1 MNILREYEHLQLPL
15 LKFLAKQFSS
25 IDAASTEIIN
35 LKAILN
41 LPKATEHFVSD
52 IHGEYESFS
61 HVLYN
66 ASGILKLKIDKL
78 FHREISA
85 KERRAL
91 AMLIYYPEK
100 KLDKLEKQGV
110 DMDEWYH
117 INLLRI
123 IRLSKNISSQ
133 YTRSKVRKALPN
145 EFAYIMEELLNEQVD
160 TPHKEKYY
168 EEIIKTMVELGKGRE
183 FICAFCYL
191 IQRLAVDRLHILGD
205 IFDRGPR
212 ADRVMDILMK
222 YHSIDIQWGNHDILW
237 MGAAAG
243 NEACIA
249 NVIRIGCR
257 YDNLQTLE
265 DGYGINLLPLA
276 TFALEQYSQTNYK
289 LFVPKGV
296 DPETTENKLI
306 AMMHKAI
313 TIIQFKLEAALIE
326 TYPEFKMQHRKLL
339 HRIDW
344 ETKTI
349 TIDGEAYDLSDIDFP
364 SVDKEDPYT
373 LTEAELAVVDRLRT
387 SFTNSSKLQKHIKY
401 LFVKGGMYKV
411 YNQNLLYH
419 GCMLMT
425 QEGEMETIR
434 LGDIEYSGKGYLD
447 QLENIVRDGYFN
459 TRDKGAKRRGE
470 AMMWYLW
477 CGPNSPLFGKNKMTT
492 FERYFIQDTKIWE
505 EIKNPY
511 YTYFTEEQ
519 TAHKILE
526 LFDIPV
532 EEGHIINGHVPVKI
546 KKGESP
552 IKANGKVLVI
562 DGGFTKA
569 YQKVTGIAGYTLI
582 YDANSIKL
590 ASHRPFEG
598 VENAIEQETD
608 IVTTID
614 VIEKMPQT
622 KKVADTDVGKEIKE
636 QIEVLLMLVEYYQA
650 GRIKEK

>member
-1 MNILREYEHLQLPL
+1 MNILQECEQLQLPL
-15 LKFLAKQFSS
+15 LKFLANQYPS

-41 LPKATEHFVSD
+41 LPKATELFVSD

-66 ASGILKLKIDKL
+66 ASGILKLKIDEL
-78 FHREISA
+78 FHREISE

-91 AMLIYYPEK
+91 AMLVYYPEK
-100 KLDKLEKQGV
+100 KLDKLEKQEI
-110 DMDEWYH
+110 DRDEWYH

-133 YTRSKVRKALPN
+133 YTRSKVRKALPSG
-145 EFAYIMEELLNEQVD
+145 FAYIMEELLNEQVD

-183 FICAFCYL
+183 FICAFCHL

-222 YHSIDIQWGNHDILW
+222 YHSLDIQWGNHDILW
-237 MGAAAG
+237 MGAGAG

-257 YDNLQTLE
+257 YDNLETLE

-276 TFALEQYSQTNYK
+276 TFALEQYSHSHYS

-296 DPETTENKLI
+296 ESETTENKLI

-313 TIIQFKLEAALIE
+313 TIIQFKLEAALIDS
-326 TYPEFKMQHRKLL
+326 YPEFELEHRKLL

-344 ETKTI
+344 EKNTL
-349 TIDGEAYDLSDIDFP
+349 TIDGQVHSLLDTDFP
-364 SVDKEDPYT
+364 TIDKENPYA
-373 LTEAELAVVDRLRT
+373 LTEGELAVVERLKI
-387 SFTNSSKLQKHIKY
+387 SFKDSSKLQQHIKY

-411 YNQNLLYH
+411 YNHNLLYH
-419 GCMLMT
+419 GCILMSEDG
-425 QEGEMETIR
+425 QIKTIK
-434 LGDIEYSGKGYLD
+434 LGDSSYSGKEYLD
-447 QLENIVRDGYFN
+447 KLEAIVRDGYFKIK
-459 TRDKGAKRRGE
+459 DKVAKKRGE

-477 CGPNSPLFGKNKMTT
+477 CGPLSPLFGKDKMTT
-492 FERYFIQDTKIWE
+492 FERYFVQDTKTWE
-505 EIKNPY
+505 EVKNAY
-511 YTYFTEEQ
+511 YTYFTEEA
-519 TAHKILE
+519 TAKKILE

-532 EEGHIINGHVPVKI
+532 KEGHIINGHVPVKI
-546 KKGESP
+546 KKGENP

-569 YQKVTGIAGYTLI
+569 YQTVTGIAGYTLI

-598 VENAIEQETD
+598 VEKAVDQETD
-608 IVTTID
+608 IVTT
-614 VIEKMPQT
+614 VEVVERMSRT
-622 KKVADTDVGKEIKE
+622 KKVDHTDVGEQIKE
-636 QIEVLLMLVEYYQA
+636 QIEVLLMLVEYYQT
-650 GRIKEK
+650 GTIKEK